1 MVEFASG
8 RHVDADREIE
18 RLTQAG
24 GVRTFQADRERPLLP
39 FDVEAVPS
47 QKLPPAVVS
56 AYFDAVSLLRQVD
69 GLNEGWSYGRS
80 YRLAVAQEDDFGD
93 AGAGGGPGGERG
105 TEYPAVRRQKLDSRQ
120 LVQHDRLAAGQQVK
134 IGHLRRRGKRWHLD
148 RAAGAQQPAPQVVFG
163 AEFEAVG
170 PGRQTTVEVERDAR
184 CRAVAARR
192 VDRNAAAY
200 VVGDDK
206 GVGEPVAE
214 EDIAGD
220 RHPVEDLAGAE
231 FGEMFVG

>member
-24 GVRTFQADRERPLLP
+24 SVRTFQADRERSLFPL
-39 FDVEAVPS
+39 DIEAVPS

-69 GLNEGWSYGRS
+69 GLNEGWSHGRS

-134 IGHLRRRGKRWHLD
+134 IGHFRRRGKR
-148 RAAGAQQPAPQVVFG
+148 RYVERVAAAEQPAPQVVFG

-170 PGRQTTVEVERDAR
+170 PGRKTTVEVERDAR